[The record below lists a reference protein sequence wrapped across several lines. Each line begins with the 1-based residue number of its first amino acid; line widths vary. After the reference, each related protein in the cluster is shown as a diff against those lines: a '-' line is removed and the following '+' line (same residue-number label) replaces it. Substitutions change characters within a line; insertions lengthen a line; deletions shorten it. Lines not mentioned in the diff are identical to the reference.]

1 MKAKHASWEQKIKF
15 SNTIKKQQNVLKKLK
30 LQQQLSEKK
39 KKNQGTLLQ
48 KEVCQLVAEYQMIV
62 TILLTG
68 ISNNWA
74 KRDK

>member
-39 KKNQGTLLQ
+39 KKKTKAHFYRKKYVN
-48 KEVCQLVAEYQMIV
+48 
-62 TILLTG
+62 
-68 ISNNWA
+68 S
-74 KRDK
+74 